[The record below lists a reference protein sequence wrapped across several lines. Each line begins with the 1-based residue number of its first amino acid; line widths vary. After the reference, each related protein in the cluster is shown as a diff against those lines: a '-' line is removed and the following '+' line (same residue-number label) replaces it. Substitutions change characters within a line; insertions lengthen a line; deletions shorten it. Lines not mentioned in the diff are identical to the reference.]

1 MGKKG
6 LEGWTEGDTLR
17 SRGDKNKEKEDRMNQ
32 RYRQGD
38 IRGRRWK
45 YI

>member
-6 LEGWTEGDTLR
+6 WRGRTEGDMLR
-17 SRGDKNKEKEDRMNQ
+17 SRGDKIKEKEDRMNQ